1 LLTSDSGKPIANRI
15 VSVILDNAIYDC
27 TTDEN
32 GWITL
37 DINLKP
43 GHYEAECYFA
53 NESSEEYSFNKTT
66 IDVLTTI
73 LGTNEVKTYGD
84 SPYLTLKFLDGTGN
98 GIKNRDFV
106 IGIDG
111 TNYFA
116 TTNNEGIFY
125 FDLNLNPGNHVITVI
140 NPFDG
145 LSESYKLTI
154 TPTITVNNLVKVLGD
169 GQYYTATFYDKN
181 NSLITN
187 KSVNVIINGINHTY
201 KTDSE
206 GQIKLSMEFNP
217 NSYLVTAINP
227 VTGEYVENT
236 VKVLSPIS
244 ENKDLIM
251 YYTSGSKF
259 KVRIITAGGK
269 GVGQGKTVKFTIN
282 GKTYTAKTNK
292 NGYASLKINLKAK
305 KYTITTQYGKYKATN
320 KITVKPLLTAKNI
333 SKKKVKKVT
342 FKAKLV
348 TNKGK
353 VAKGKKITFKIK
365 NKKYTAKTNSK
376 GIASIK
382 LTLNPGKYKIYSTYG
397 KSKITNTIT
406 IKK

>member
-1 LLTSDSGKPIANRI
+1 
-15 VSVILDNAIYDC
+15 
-27 TTDEN
+27 
-32 GWITL
+32 
-37 DINLKP
+37 
-43 GHYEAECYFA
+43 
-53 NESSEEYSFNKTT
+53 
-66 IDVLTTI
+66 
-73 LGTNEVKTYGD
+73 
-84 SPYLTLKFLDGTGN
+84 
-98 GIKNRDFV
+98 
-106 IGIDG
+106 
-111 TNYFA
+111 
-116 TTNNEGIFY
+116 
-125 FDLNLNPGNHVITVI
+125 
-140 NPFDG
+140 
-145 LSESYKLTI
+145 
-154 TPTITVNNLVKVLGD
+154 VLGD
-169 GQYYTATFYDKN
+169 GQYYTAIFYDKN

-187 KSVNVIINGINHTY
+187 KSVNVIINGINHIY

-269 GVGQGKTVKFTIN
+269 AVGQGKTVKFTIN